1 MLLLTKTKGH
11 MSNVHYSGF
20 PKHLQ
25 TKSNLHISISQ
36 SKLKHKHLPLYVT
49 VSVGFFSSIKVQGRK
64 IPGFIKKLNKFLG
77 LPTKSEQV
85 MDILS
90 ISDLK
95 TNLSVDSANINN
107 NAGNIEKN
115 MADILKYHPGP
126 RKWLHIKKLVLT
138 GLKFDQ

>member
-1 MLLLTKTKGH
+1 M
-11 MSNVHYSGF
+11 
-20 PKHLQ
+20 
-25 TKSNLHISISQ
+25 
-36 SKLKHKHLPLYVT
+36 PLYVT

-77 LPTKSEQV
+77 LPPKSEQV

-95 TNLSVDSANINN
+95 INITVNAANINN

-126 RKWLHIKKLVLT
+126 RKSLHRKKT
-138 GLKFDQ
+138 T

>member
-1 MLLLTKTKGH
+1 MINSEH
-11 MSNVHYSGF
+11 D
-20 PKHLQ
+20 
-25 TKSNLHISISQ
+25 IEI
-36 SKLKHKHLPLYVT
+36 YVT
-49 VSVGFFSSIKVQGRK
+49 VSVDFFSSTKVQGRK

-77 LPTKSEQV
+77 LPPKSEQV

-95 TNLSVDSANINN
+95 TNLTVNAANINN

-126 RKWLHIKKLVLT
+126 RK
-138 GLKFDQ
+138 

>member
-1 MLLLTKTKGH
+1 M
-11 MSNVHYSGF
+11 
-20 PKHLQ
+20 
-25 TKSNLHISISQ
+25 ISSEGDIEI
-36 SKLKHKHLPLYVT
+36 YVT
-49 VSVGFFSSIKVQGRK
+49 VFVGFFSSTKVQGRK

-77 LPTKSEQV
+77 LSPKSEQV

-95 TNLSVDSANINN
+95 TNITVNAANINN

-126 RKWLHIKKLVLT
+126 CK
-138 GLKFDQ
+138 